1 MLLHLPVIDEALG
14 RRFLLLSGTD
24 PTTAAMARRLHLS
37 AKDHHLPDDVPNPDE
52 ARRPWSSCRDAST
65 SCSAMDSCH
74 HPRHQEHDCKRY
86 KLQFQGNLSQILF
99 RFRAGGEGRTSG
111 CMMETMMH
119 GRTDLES
126 EFFMEYGEIN
136 RYQVGGD

>member
-74 HPRHQEHDCKRY
+74 HPRHQEHDW
-86 KLQFQGNLSQILF
+86 
-99 RFRAGGEGRTSG
+99 AGGEGRTSG

>member
-74 HPRHQEHDCKRY
+74 HPRHQEHDW
-86 KLQFQGNLSQILF
+86 
-99 RFRAGGEGRTSG
+99 AGGEGRTSG

-119 GRTDLES
+119 GRTGYAFAFQL
-126 EFFMEYGEIN
+126 FFLVDDSTFAPLGCRLI
-136 RYQVGGD
+136 

>member
-1 MLLHLPVIDEALG
+1 MHTTTTKYQFSSVQFVMLLHLLVIDEALG

-74 HPRHQEHDCKRY
+74 HPRHQEHDW
-86 KLQFQGNLSQILF
+86 
-99 RFRAGGEGRTSG
+99 AGGEGRTSG